1 MIRIETIKEE
11 TKNNKMSWGTAISIE
26 GDSELCTHQL
36 IAIFNAIYEKAP
48 ELFEAALAE
57 SKYTEDH
64 T

>member
-1 MIRIETIKEE
+1 MINIQTTAEDSNGK
-11 TKNNKMSWGTAISIE
+11 KVSWGTKIVIE

-36 IAIFNAIYEKAP
+36 ACIFNGIYEKAP
-48 ELFEAALAE
+48 ELFEMALLE